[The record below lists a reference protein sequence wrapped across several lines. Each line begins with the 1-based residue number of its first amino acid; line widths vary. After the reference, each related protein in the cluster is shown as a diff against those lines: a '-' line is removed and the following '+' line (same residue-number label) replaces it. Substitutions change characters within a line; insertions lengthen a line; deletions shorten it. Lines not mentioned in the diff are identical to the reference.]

1 MINTH
6 RSLHAISIICICT
19 NADRFKSSQWYCS
32 NPTPVFTTKRNCWF
46 TRYFHA
52 RRTLVRGL
60 VELSVQIKISSS
72 MYDRVR
78 SGNASRQLQHCDSGR
93 WIPWS
98 DNTSR
103 PFYSLW
109 LIFDA
114 SLPAIADGKN
124 DLITSMIERLL
135 SPVVRMLGGSNNCYY
150 RVTDFVIC
158 THDII
163 IYHSL
168 LAVFQS
174 SSSRRCNNTDHISYP
189 TNARHHTN
197 QT

>member
-1 MINTH
+1 
-6 RSLHAISIICICT
+6 
-19 NADRFKSSQWYCS
+19 
-32 NPTPVFTTKRNCWF
+32 
-46 TRYFHA
+46 
-52 RRTLVRGL
+52 
-60 VELSVQIKISSS
+60 

-93 WIPWS
+93 WVPWS

-135 SPVVRMLGGSNNCYY
+135 FPIVRMPGGPNNCYY
-150 RVTDFVIC
+150 QVTEFVIFF

-174 SSSRRCNNTDHISYP
+174 SYIT
-189 TNARHHTN
+189 
-197 QT
+197 QMQ